1 VRRACITG
9 GAGFI
14 GSNLAERLSA
24 AGVEVAIVDDFRTGR
39 REFVA
44 DVVKRSG
51 VRLVEGDVLDP
62 AVLEQAVEGCDWVF
76 HLQANADVRRGLE
89 HPRRDLEQ
97 NTIATS
103 NVLEAMRLGGVRR
116 IAFASTGSVYGE
128 PEVFPTPEHAPF
140 PVQTSLYAASKLA
153 GEGLIA
159 AYACGYGF
167 TGLIC
172 RFVSIL
178 GERYTHGHVFDFYRA
193 LKRDPT
199 RLRVLG
205 DGRQEKSYL
214 YVHDCLD
221 AILTAAE
228 RHHEEP
234 GAHVYNLGTDET
246 VVVDD
251 SIRILTEHLSLAPR
265 IEYAGG
271 RRGWTGD
278 SPLIHLDTTRIRAL
292 GWRPRLTIEES
303 VRRTLKWLD
312 ANDYAWLQAA
322 AETPAE
328 AAIDTP
334 AEAAI
339 ETPAASAAAGGSPA
353 SPAGGYA

>member
-1 VRRACITG
+1 MRRVCITG

-14 GSNLAERLSA
+14 GSNLADRLGA
-24 AGVEVAIVDDFRTGR
+24 AGVEVVIVDDFRAGR
-39 REFVA
+39 REFVGDA
-44 DVVKRSG
+44 LKRGG
-51 VRLVEGDVLDP
+51 VRLVEGDVLDLG
-62 AVLEQAVEGCDWVF
+62 VLEEALAGCDWVF
-76 HLQANADVRRGLE
+76 HLQANADVRHGLE
-89 HPRRDLEQ
+89 HPRRDLEL

-103 NVLEAMRLGGVRR
+103 RVLEAMRLCGVRR

-128 PEVFPTPEHAPF
+128 PEVFPTPENAPF
-140 PVQTSLYAASKLA
+140 PVQTSLYGASKLA

-167 TGLIC
+167 TGLIF

-178 GERYTHGHVFDFYRA
+178 GERYTHGHLFDFYRA

-214 YVHDCLD
+214 YVQDCLG

-251 SIRILTEHLSLAPR
+251 SIRIITEHLSLTPR
-265 IEYAGG
+265 VEYVGG
-271 RRGWTGD
+271 HRGWTGD
-278 SPLIHLDTTRIRAL
+278 SPLIHLDTARIRAL
-292 GWRPRLTIEES
+292 GWRPRLTIKQAVLRALE
-303 VRRTLKWLD
+303 WLD
-312 ANDYAWLQAA
+312 ANPCALR
-322 AETPAE
+322 EPAE
-328 AAIDTP
+328 EGAL
-334 AEAAI
+334 
-339 ETPAASAAAGGSPA
+339 ASRDGAL
-353 SPAGGYA
+353 